1 MNNEIFDAIYNG
13 LSAFL
18 TENNKSCYSAKICSM
33 PPANPTYPLVM
44 FDEVRNV
51 KSGHSFGEIP
61 DKVSSLG
68 YQADIYGK
76 AKGTSNRRTVARAV
90 ATVVDSYLSDFVG
103 LHRMSFNV
111 TPVEAGGELYRITI
125 MYDKK
130 IYENKKSLIN

>member
-1 MNNEIFDAIYNG
+1 
-13 LSAFL
+13 
-18 TENNKSCYSAKICSM
+18 M

-51 KSGHSFGEIP
+51 KSGHSFGEIQ

-76 AKGTSNRRTVARAV
+76 AKGTANRRTVARTV
-90 ATVVDSYLSDFVG
+90 AMVVDSYLSDFIG

-130 IYENKKSLIN
+130 LYENKNILIN